1 MTLPAEVSSIE
12 PIPVLKFVPG
22 LSPGK
27 EVVVFSIL
35 FMILPKVD
43 KNKFNYLFPSKSLYT
58 CLCKA
63 PEWVCLEEAFHLYPV
78 WASPDHLIEP
88 PMSTGEAGVTCQL
101 FVTEGCFEERQG
113 VTGGEFLTL

>member
-12 PIPVLKFVPG
+12 PIPILKFVPG

-27 EVVVFSIL
+27 KVVVFSIL
-35 FMILPKVD
+35 FMILPRKHIILGLLPV
-43 KNKFNYLFPSKSLYT
+43 KSQYVVT

-63 PEWVCLEEAFHLYPV
+63 PKWVCLEEAFHPYPV